1 MLVKEI
7 RQGSGDGFGWLASG
21 CEGRLVQGSVSRQ
34 KGPGSQGRS
43 YSLQR
48 VLLDFIHVM
57 MWLLLLILL
66 GLLCG
71 HLHRSGAQYDG

>member
-1 MLVKEI
+1 MKEI

-48 VLLDFIHVM
+48 VLLLL

>member
-1 MLVKEI
+1 MKEI

-48 VLLDFIHVM
+48 VLLLL
-57 MWLLLLILL
+57 MWLLLLSLL